1 LGTGAGLVAA
11 SPAARATAAAAPHEI
26 DWRWVRGH
34 SGDVMNERADALATA
49 ARERL
54 VRAG

>member
-1 LGTGAGLVAA
+1 VANIDLWK
-11 SPAARATAAAAPHEI
+11 RILAAAQRHEI

-34 SGDVMNERADALATA
+34 SGDTMNERADVLATA

-54 VRAG
+54 GQG